1 MQAGEL
7 NAPRGNRAE
16 KRTLKNTESFAVIRR
31 EIHWLLTLDVDVD
44 FENQV
49 VQLDQPTLPTL
60 LMNVSGLDR
69 LPNSRRIR
77 SSLDAV
83 VLSG

>member
-1 MQAGEL
+1 M
-7 NAPRGNRAE
+7 
-16 KRTLKNTESFAVIRR
+16 IRR